1 MIDNLTEE
9 ELNKLFKQI
18 ADEHINLANEQ
29 LKETDIHLA
38 SSGLLYGAA
47 RFSAFAAASGVKN
60 RAEYEAAL
68 ESVVEHY
75 RNLFTNMLTENL
87 ENYKSAFS
95 EEEEPRYQHL
105 IKDVTKQ

>member
-1 MIDNLTEE
+1 MTDNLTEE

-29 LKETDIHLA
+29 LQKTDIHLS

-60 RAEYEAAL
+60 LAEFEAAK
-68 ESVVEHY
+68 ENVIEHY
-75 RNLFTNMLTENL
+75 SKLFTTMLSENL
-87 ENYKSAFS
+87 ENYKSAFKA
-95 EEEEPRYQHL
+95 EEEPRYQHL
-105 IKDVTKQ
+105 IKDVSK